1 MKKKWLIMLL
11 FLLALGLSACG
22 GNQVSPNEGEI
33 VFEFPAEYRNLTPYA
48 DIPDYHLTFEG
59 NVNTIDAATSS
70 NKKAFGMNDDFVIS
84 DLLSDLF
91 SEYEEKNRL
100 EVRLL
105 LTKEAYETRMNTLE
119 TDDGGEFFQKS
130 QVLAVEEGQIFEEIA
145 YLALENGLT
154 LSFEYRRF
162 VTIINE
168 VPKMMYCWK
177 YTTPLNAVLHY
188 PLILHV
194 KEDDAKEFL
203 IVPLPPKCV
212 YHMGVN
218 DNVSLQSFYEKDE
231 FLDVLYR
238 SFYYPDFND
247 DPRSGEIFDLEA
259 NILKVKEFYLTY
271 FWAEV
276 DGESFYFSYLGRKFA
291 VSFLEDSFVI
301 DYFGL
306 V

>member
-11 FLLALGLSACG
+11 VLMALVLSACG
-22 GNQVSPNEGEI
+22 GNKVSPNEGEI
-33 VFEFPAEYRNLTPYA
+33 IFEFPAEYQDLLPYA
-48 DIPDYHLTFEG
+48 EIPDYHLTFEG

-70 NKKAFGMNDDFVIS
+70 NKKAFGKNDDFVIS
-84 DLLSDLF
+84 DLMSALF
-91 SEYEEKNRL
+91 SEYEENNRL

-119 TDDGGEFFQKS
+119 MDDDGEFYQESQILVVENGE
-130 QVLAVEEGQIFEEIA
+130 IFEEIA

-162 VTIINE
+162 LTMIDE
-168 VPKMMYCWK
+168 TPKMMYCWK

-194 KEDDAKEFL
+194 KEDDVKEFL

-231 FLDVLYR
+231 FMDGLYK
-238 SFYYPDFND
+238 SFYYPDFNE
-247 DPRSGEIFDLEA
+247 DPRTGEVFDLEA
-259 NILKVKEFYLTY
+259 NILKVKEYYLTY
-271 FWAEV
+271 FLGEV
-276 DGESFYFSYLGRKFA
+276 DGESFYFSYLGRKFT

-306 V
+306 I